1 MSRGTLAPGPCCMKT
16 TKTIYRVTTGLIV
29 LVMCFSMYMMFT
41 PGWER
46 LGFPTSLRAELV
58 IGKIAGLVALLAP
71 GVPARV
77 KEWGYAG
84 FAIVLVSAS
93 VAHAHAGDPTA
104 SVLEPL
110 IFLAALAASNVTW
123 HRLGAAP
130 EDRRQS
136 GPAAMELPAS

>member
-1 MSRGTLAPGPCCMKT
+1 MKT
-16 TKTIYRVTTGLIV
+16 TKTVYRVTTGLIV

-46 LGFPTSLRAELV
+46 LGFPSSLRIELV

-77 KEWGYAG
+77 KEWAYAG

-104 SVLEPL
+104 SALEPL
-110 IFLAALAASNVTW
+110 VFLAILVASNVTW
-123 HRLGAAP
+123 RRLAGAPGARAKP
-130 EDRRQS
+130 R
-136 GPAAMELPAS
+136 PAAIELPAS